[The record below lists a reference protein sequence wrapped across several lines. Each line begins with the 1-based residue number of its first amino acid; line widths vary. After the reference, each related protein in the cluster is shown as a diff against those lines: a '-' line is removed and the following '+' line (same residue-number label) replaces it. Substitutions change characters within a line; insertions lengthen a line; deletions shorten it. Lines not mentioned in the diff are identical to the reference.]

1 MAARN
6 PRAPRPRRRAA
17 AAVASAPVG
26 RWTALV
32 DALSDLVRLRILR
45 LLEKS
50 ELGVGELSKALQ
62 LPQSTVSRHLKPL
75 LDCGFVER
83 RTEGTASL
91 CRVATASM
99 VAPGPELW
107 ALARAQ
113 FHGLV
118 TSADDDARLATVLAE
133 RHRSGSAFFGRVGGE
148 WDQVRRTLFGEQ
160 FGADALLALLDP
172 TWSVADL
179 GCGTGEATERIA
191 PYVGQVVAIDRE
203 PAMLTA
209 ARRRLA
215 PLRNVD
221 FREGDLRALPAA
233 DREFDAAVAMLV
245 LHHVERPEE
254 AVAEAGRCLK
264 RGGRLL
270 VVDMTLHDR
279 REYLSTMGHLHL
291 GFDRRACEAWARSSG
306 LTLARWTRLRPDI
319 EGRGPGL
326 FAALFRRG

>member
-1 MAARN
+1 L
-6 PRAPRPRRRAA
+6 P
-17 AAVASAPVG
+17 

-32 DALSDLVRLRILR
+32 DALADPVRMRMLR

-50 ELGVGELSKALQ
+50 ELGVGELAKALQ
-62 LPQSTVSRHLKPL
+62 LPQSTVSRQLKPL
-75 LDCGFVER
+75 LDCGFVDR

-91 CRVATASM
+91 CRVATAGM
-99 VAPGPELW
+99 VPPGPELW

-113 FHGLV
+113 FQGLV
-118 TSADDDARLATVLAE
+118 AAADDDARLATVVAE

-148 WDQVRRTLFGEQ
+148 WDQVRRTLFGEH

-172 TWSVADL
+172 GWTVADL

-191 PYVGQVVAIDRE
+191 PYVARVVAIDRE
-203 PAMLTA
+203 PAMLSA
-209 ARRRLA
+209 ARKRLA
-215 PLRNVD
+215 PLRNVE
-221 FREGDLRALPAA
+221 FREGDLRKIPAKE
-233 DREFDAAVAMLV
+233 REFDAAVAMLV

-254 AVAEAGRCLK
+254 AVANAGRCLA

-291 GFDRRACEAWARSSG
+291 GFDRRACESWARAAG
-306 LTLARWTRLRPDI
+306 LSLARWTRLRPDI

-326 FAALFRRG
+326 FAALFVRSR

>member
-1 MAARN
+1 L
-6 PRAPRPRRRAA
+6 P
-17 AAVASAPVG
+17 

-32 DALSDLVRLRILR
+32 DALGDPVRLRMLR

-62 LPQSTVSRHLKPL
+62 LPQSTVSRQLKPL

-91 CRVATASM
+91 CRVATSGM
-99 VAPGPELW
+99 VSPGPELW

-118 TSADDDARLATVLAE
+118 TGADDDARLATVLAE

-148 WDQVRRTLFGEQ
+148 WDEVRRTLFGEH

-172 TWSVADL
+172 SWHVADL

-191 PYVGQVVAIDRE
+191 PYVARVVAIDRE
-203 PAMLTA
+203 PAMLAA
-209 ARRRLA
+209 ARKRLA
-215 PLRNVD
+215 PLRNVE
-221 FREGDLRALPAA
+221 FREGDLRTLPAK
-233 DREFDAAVAMLV
+233 DREFHAAVAMLV

-254 AVAEAGRCLK
+254 AVADAGRCLA

-279 REYLSTMGHLHL
+279 REYLSTMGHVHL
-291 GFDRRACEAWARSSG
+291 GFDRRACESWARAGG
-306 LTLARWTRLRPDI
+306 LSLARWTRLRPDI
-319 EGRGPGL
+319 AGRGPGL
-326 FAALFRRG
+326 FAALLVRER